1 MVHSQ
6 MVRHA
11 DVCIVGAGPA
21 GLSVALSLVGS
32 GLSAVILEAGTGAG
46 GELGTLPGVDI
57 DDQDPYPHGNV
68 DQSHA
73 AGVGG
78 TAGLWSFQMVAA
90 GDQQPISRAGC
101 RYAPLGPMD
110 FTARPAVGTP
120 GWDLDFADLQPWY
133 EAAQRVAGIGP
144 YRYDVDSWT
153 SPSGPQ
159 PLPLNDSGVV
169 TSMFQF
175 GPAAAWTVDAR
186 RRVEAA
192 AEVTLLTGRC
202 AVRLERNHEGT
213 IVGVRAAGGQGHT
226 ELVATR
232 AVVLAAGGLETVR
245 ILLDTAR
252 HDDQPAPG
260 NRSGLVGRYFME
272 HPLVRGGL
280 LVTEPKRRLI
290 DELGLYGTRKVAGT
304 YVSAKL
310 TLDDQTVEREGLL
323 ATSALLV
330 PRDTSLGTPGAQAF
344 ARLRSPSGR
353 RESRSVKFRHGLTVL
368 GGAADVGRA
377 VLATRRQPD
386 IDRADWAGGLTNP
399 RWTVFE
405 LIHQA
410 EQSPD
415 VANRVHLADE
425 VDALGRSR
433 LRLHWRWKLA
443 DQQKLA
449 RSRDLY
455 GAAFERAGI
464 GRLVGT
470 DYDNGLPRLL
480 GGTHHHMGVTR
491 LSADP
496 EAGVVN
502 PQCRVHD
509 TSNVYV
515 AGSAVFPSGGFVN
528 PTLTVVAMALRL
540 GAHLRSELGSGP
552 GAISSEGPTT

>member
-1 MVHSQ
+1 
-6 MVRHA
+6 MVRHT

-21 GLSVALSLVGS
+21 GLSVAASLVGS
-32 GLSAVILEAGTGAG
+32 GLSVVVLEAGTGAA
-46 GELGTLPGVDI
+46 GELGTLPGIEI

-68 DQSHA
+68 DHSHA
-73 AGVGG
+73 AGIGG
-78 TAGLWSFQMVAA
+78 TAGLWSFQMIAA
-90 GDQQPISRAGC
+90 GDQRPVNRAGC
-101 RYAPLGPMD
+101 PYAPLEPLD
-110 FTARPAVGTP
+110 FTARPAVGIP
-120 GWDLDFADLQPWY
+120 GWDLDPGDLQPWY
-133 EAAQRVAGIGP
+133 EAAQRLAGIGP

-159 PLPLNDSGVV
+159 PLPLKGSGVV

-175 GPAAAWTVDAR
+175 GPASAWTVDAR
-186 RRVEAA
+186 SRVEAA
-192 AEVTLLTGRC
+192 AEVTVLTGRW
-202 AVRLERNHEGT
+202 AVRLERDHQGT
-213 IVGVRAAGGQGHT
+213 ILGVHAAGGQGGT
-226 ELVATR
+226 ELVAAR

-252 HDDQPAPG
+252 YDDQPAPG

-280 LVTEPKRRLI
+280 LVTEPRRRVI
-290 DELGLYGTRKVAGT
+290 DELGLYGTRNVAGT

-310 TLDDQTVEREGLL
+310 TLDAETVEREGLL

-330 PRDTSLGTPGAQAF
+330 PRDTSLGTPGARAF

-353 RESRSVKFRHGLTVL
+353 RESRSAKFRQGLTVL
-368 GGAADVGRA
+368 GGAVDVCRA
-377 VLATRRQPD
+377 MLATRHQPT
-386 IDRADWAGGLTNP
+386 IDRADWADGVTHP
-399 RWTVFE
+399 RLTVFE
-405 LIHQA
+405 LIHQT

-415 VANRVHLADE
+415 VANRVYLDDE

-433 LRLHWRWKLA
+433 LRLHWRWTLA
-443 DQQKLA
+443 DRQKVA

-455 GAAFERAGI
+455 GAALERAGI
-464 GRLVGT
+464 GRLLGT
-470 DYDNGLPRLL
+470 DYDAGLPRLL

-509 TSNVYV
+509 TSNLYV
-515 AGSAVFPSGGFVN
+515 AGSAIFPSGGFVN
-528 PTLTVVAMALRL
+528 PTLTVVATALRL

-552 GAISSEGPTT
+552 RAVTSEGAHI